1 MLKRTFCNRTFLQ
14 VSQLARFSPIKKF
27 SQNVSNDQSI
37 PLKKEG
43 DIEKEREDPTCH
55 SNEEKLKRLLD
66 EAVTNDDSTDK
77 NWATSPYPA
86 DTIIPQETEEAR
98 KPNID
103 PKETSVVIFPGQGTI
118 KVGTIRKYLHFPGAK
133 DIFEIANEI
142 LGYNLLKICLEGPQ
156 KKLDETKFNQPA
168 TVVSSLAA
176 LEKMREER
184 PKVFET
190 CVATAGYSVGEL
202 SSLIFSGAIS
212 LEDGIRLVAVRGE
225 AMQEAANR
233 ISQGMLSVYCSPKVE
248 LPKLLKEAE
257 AWAQDLGISEPVC
270 KVSIYL
276 CTQTK
281 ILAGNEAA
289 LNYIEKHGPKVGLS
303 KIQRLPVSGAFHT
316 TLMAPAL
323 KRFSQTLDQITFEQP
338 RTTVYSNYTGNPYR
352 HVTQIKKLLCKQIVS
367 PVKWEQCMQKIFSR
381 KETVGFPRTFDVGS
395 NGRMKT
401 ILKLINLKAANSCIV
416 V

>member
-1 MLKRTFCNRTFLQ
+1 M
-14 VSQLARFSPIKKF
+14 
-27 SQNVSNDQSI
+27 
-37 PLKKEG
+37 
-43 DIEKEREDPTCH
+43 
-55 SNEEKLKRLLD
+55 
-66 EAVTNDDSTDK
+66 
-77 NWATSPYPA
+77 
-86 DTIIPQETEEAR
+86 
-98 KPNID
+98 
-103 PKETSVVIFPGQGTI
+103 
-118 KVGTIRKYLHFPGAK
+118 HFPEAK

-142 LGYNLLKICLEGPQ
+142 LGYNLLKLCLEGPQ

-176 LEKMREER
+176 LEKIREER

-212 LEDGIRLVAVRGE
+212 LENGIRLVAVRGE

-233 ISQGMLSVYCSPKVE
+233 ISQGMLSVHCSPQAD
-248 LPKLLKEAE
+248 LQKLLKDAE

-281 ILAGNEAA
+281 ILAGNKAA
-289 LNYIEKHGPKVGLS
+289 LDYIEKHGPNMGLS
-303 KIQRLPVSGAFHT
+303 RIQRLPVSGAFHT
-316 TLMAPAL
+316 KLMAPAL
-323 KRFSQTLDQITFEQP
+323 KRFSQTLNQTTLEQP
-338 RTTVYSNYTGNPYR
+338 RTTVYSNYTGNPYG
-352 HVTQIKKLLCKQIVS
+352 HVTQIKRLLCKQIVS
-367 PVKWEQCMQKIFSR
+367 PVKWEQCMQKLYNRSE
-381 KETVGFPRTFDVGS
+381 KVGFPRTFDVGS

-401 ILKLINLKAANSCIV
+401 ILKLINAKAANSCIV